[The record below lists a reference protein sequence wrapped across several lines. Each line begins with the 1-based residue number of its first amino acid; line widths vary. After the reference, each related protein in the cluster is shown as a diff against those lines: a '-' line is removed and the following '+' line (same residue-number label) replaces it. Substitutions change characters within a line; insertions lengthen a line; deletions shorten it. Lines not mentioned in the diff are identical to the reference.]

1 MNMLKN
7 DFDVKI
13 AMQKRVFCMSN
24 DNIATNLA
32 ISKEK
37 LRERMLDSARRQK
50 RQDIP
55 YEDIKLNL
63 DFTDKDIDEA
73 LSFKSQNFT
82 NTTTTNNL
90 SYNVSKLIQIVE
102 SQSLRISE
110 CEKQILKLTKEN
122 YRDNEYEQ
130 HTDFY
135 NYPQRKN
142 DNSFEYQKWRDM

>member
-1 MNMLKN
+1 MLKN

-110 CEKQILKLTKEN
+110 CEKQIITLTKQKS
-122 YRDNEYEQ
+122 RDNDFEQ

-135 NYPQRKN
+135 NYPQTKN

>member
-24 DNIATNLA
+24 DNIAKNLA

-37 LRERMLDSARRQK
+37 LKEKMLDAARRQK
-50 RQDIP
+50 MQDIP

-63 DFTDKDIDEA
+63 DFTDKDMNEA
-73 LSFKSQNFT
+73 LSLESQNFT

-90 SYNVSKLIQIVE
+90 TYNVSKLIQIVE

-110 CEKQILKLTKEN
+110 CEKQILTLTKQTT
-122 YRDNEYEQ
+122 RDNGYEQ

-135 NYPQRKN
+135 NYPQPKN
-142 DNSFEYQKWRDM
+142 NNSFEYQKWRDM

>member
-1 MNMLKN
+1 MKKVVIYSTRICPFCVRAKN
-7 DFDVKI
+7 FFTK
-13 AMQKRVFCMSN
+13 K
-24 DNIATNLA
+24 
-32 ISKEK
+32 
-37 LRERMLDSARRQK
+37 
-50 RQDIP
+50 DIP

-63 DFTDKDIDEA
+63 DFTDKDMDEA

-82 NTTTTNNL
+82 NTTNNL
-90 SYNVSKLIQIVE
+90 TYNVNKLIQIVE

-110 CEKQILKLTKEN
+110 CEKQIITLTKQKS
-122 YRDNEYEQ
+122 RDNDFEQ